1 MNKIYWLALKNCIIN
16 EHNLGNFF
24 FHIHFSNLTPQ
35 IQAVC
40 NQKFMSKNRLYMKIF
55 VHKGHVFRYMN
66 KKHA

>member
-1 MNKIYWLALKNCIIN
+1 MNKIYWLAIKNCIIN

-24 FHIHFSNLTPQ
+24 FHIHFSNSTPQ

-40 NQKFMSKNRLYMKIF
+40 NQKVMSKNRLYMKIF

-66 KKHA
+66 EKHA